1 MLPKL
6 PDEDEGGMLL
16 MLLLLA
22 QPTAAVRRR
31 QRAAWPDVD
40 LTRRTRRFGYE
51 ICSGYRLE
59 GHSGTV
65 HTRLVHTS
73 NLLP

>member
-22 QPTAAVRRR
+22 QPAAAVRR

-40 LTRRTRRFGYE
+40 MTRRE
-51 ICSGYRLE
+51 NPAVWLRL
-59 GHSGTV
+59 
-65 HTRLVHTS
+65 LQ
-73 NLLP
+73 

>member
-22 QPTAAVRRR
+22 QPAAAAAAVRR

-40 LTRRTRRFGYE
+40 MTRRE
-51 ICSGYRLE
+51 NPAVWLRL
-59 GHSGTV
+59 
-65 HTRLVHTS
+65 LQ
-73 NLLP
+73 